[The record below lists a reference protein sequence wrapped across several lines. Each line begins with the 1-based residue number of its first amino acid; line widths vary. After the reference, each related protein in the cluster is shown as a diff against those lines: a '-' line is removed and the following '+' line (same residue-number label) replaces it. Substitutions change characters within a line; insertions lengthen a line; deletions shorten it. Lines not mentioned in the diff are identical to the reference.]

1 MNKKRLIEAAIDLAV
16 AVLAGYIVMLAPVAG
31 TAPQHPARELPG
43 KILMVQI
50 EALSEGLQR
59 PSELDGH
66 RPHSNAL
73 GKGAQG
79 V

>member
-1 MNKKRLIEAAIDLAV
+1 MNKQQLIQAAIDLTV
-16 AVLAGYIVMLAPVAG
+16 AVLAGYIVLLAPLPW
-31 TAPQHPARELPG
+31 TDPQPPIRALPG

-50 EALSEGLQR
+50 EALSEALHR

-66 RPHSNAL
+66 RLHPKAL